1 MSRQH
6 DEQTLGLAGI
16 FQAAALVEQIATRGM
31 VAQNSLETSIY
42 SIMQL
47 DPACSEDIYGGV
59 DDLPYNLHLG
69 LQNLKDIVD
78 KPRAEH
84 NKDVIRYVLSMVHL
98 ERKLSSNPEMLQT
111 IAHRLKQVT
120 EQAKYFNSEN
130 QYSEA
135 NLAPE
140 QELAL
145 TPSTYCHPN
154 VVANIASLYQ
164 DTISSFSFRIQV
176 TGDPRHLQ
184 NSENAAKIRALLLAG
199 IRSAMLWRQK
209 GGKRWHL
216 LFFKSRL
223 RPSLKKIMG

>member
-1 MSRQH
+1 MSRVH
-6 DEQTLGLAGI
+6 DEQALGLAGL

-47 DPACSEDIYGGV
+47 NPESSEDIYGGKEE
-59 DDLPYNLHLG
+59 LAYNLHLG
-69 LQNLKDIVD
+69 LQNLRDLVE

-84 NKDVIRYVLSMVHL
+84 NKDVIRYALSMMHL
-98 ERKLSSNPEMLQT
+98 ERKLSADPEMMKTVGQ
-111 IAHRLKQVT
+111 RLSQVS
-120 EQAKYFNSEN
+120 EQARYFNSE
-130 QYSEA
+130 
-135 NLAPE
+135 E
-140 QELAL
+140 QEA
-145 TPSTYCHPN
+145 TDNPSAFCHPN
-154 VVANIASLYQ
+154 VIANIANLYQ
-164 DTISSFSFRIQV
+164 DTISSCSYRIQV

-223 RPSLKKIMG
+223 RPSLRKLLDQ

>member
-1 MSRQH
+1 MSRVH
-6 DEQTLGLAGI
+6 DEQALGLAGL

-47 DPACSEDIYGGV
+47 APERSEDIYGGPEE
-59 DDLPYNLHLG
+59 LPYNLHLG
-69 LQNLKDIVD
+69 LQNLRDLVE

-84 NKDVIRYVLSMVHL
+84 NKDVIRYALSMMHL
-98 ERKLSSNPEMLQT
+98 ERKLSGDSEMMQNVSQ
-111 IAHRLKQVT
+111 RLAQVS
-120 EQAKYFNSEN
+120 EQAKYFNPDDP
-130 QYSEA
+130 EA
-135 NLAPE
+135 LQN
-140 QELAL
+140 
-145 TPSTYCHPN
+145 PSTFCHPN
-154 VVANIASLYQ
+154 VIANIASLYQ

-209 GGKRWHL
+209 GGRRWQL

-223 RPSLKKIMG
+223 RPSLNKIMD

>member
-1 MSRQH
+1 MSRIH

-31 VAQNSLETSIY
+31 VAQNSLETAIY

-47 DPACSEDIYGGV
+47 NPACSEDIYGGAK
-59 DDLPYNLHLG
+59 DLPYNLNLG
-69 LQNLKDIVD
+69 LQNIKDLVD

-84 NKDVIRYVLSMVHL
+84 NKDVIRYALSMMHL
-98 ERKLSSNPEMLQT
+98 ERKLSNNPEMMATVAQ
-111 IAHRLKQVT
+111 RLEQVS
-120 EQAKYFNSEN
+120 EQARYFNPDN
-130 QYSEA
+130 GD
-135 NLAPE
+135 NDIPV
-140 QELAL
+140 

-199 IRSAMLWRQK
+199 IRSSMLWRQK

>member
-1 MSRQH
+1 MSRVH

-31 VAQNSLETSIY
+31 VAQNSLETAIY

-47 DPACSEDIYGGV
+47 NPACSEDIFGGKE
-59 DDLPYNLHLG
+59 DLPYNLHLG
-69 LQNLKDIVD
+69 LQNIKDLVD
-78 KPRAEH
+78 KPRSEH
-84 NKDVIRYVLSMVHL
+84 NKDVIRYALSMVHL
-98 ERKLSSNPEMLQT
+98 ERKLSANPEMMAT
-111 IAHRLKQVT
+111 IGQRLDQVS
-120 EQAKYFNSEN
+120 EQARYFNSSDEG
-130 QYSEA
+130 SE
-135 NLAPE
+135 
-140 QELAL
+140 L
-145 TPSTYCHPN
+145 TPATYCHPN
-154 VVANIASLYQ
+154 VIANIANLYQ

-223 RPSLKKIMG
+223 RPSLRNIMG

>member
-1 MSRQH
+1 VSRVH

-31 VAQNSLETSIY
+31 VAQNSLETAIY

-47 DPACSEDIYGGV
+47 NPACSEDIFGGKE
-59 DDLPYNLHLG
+59 DLPYNLHLG
-69 LQNLKDIVD
+69 LQNIKDLVD
-78 KPRAEH
+78 KPRSEH
-84 NKDVIRYVLSMVHL
+84 NKDVIRYALSMVHL
-98 ERKLSSNPEMLQT
+98 ERKLSANPEMMAT
-111 IAHRLKQVT
+111 IGQRLDQVS
-120 EQAKYFNSEN
+120 EQARYFNSSDEG
-130 QYSEA
+130 SE
-135 NLAPE
+135 
-140 QELAL
+140 L
-145 TPSTYCHPN
+145 TPATYCHPN
-154 VVANIASLYQ
+154 VIANIANLYQ

-223 RPSLKKIMG
+223 RPSLRNIMG

>member
-6 DEQTLGLAGI
+6 DEQALGLAGL

-31 VAQNSLETSIY
+31 VAQDSLETSVY

-47 DPACSEDIYGGV
+47 NPASTEEIYGGAH
-59 DDLPYNLHLG
+59 DLPFNLHLG
-69 LQNLKDIVD
+69 LQNLRDLID

-84 NKDVIRYVLSMVHL
+84 NKDVIRYALSMMHL
-98 ERKLSSNPEMLQT
+98 ERKLSSDPEMLNNVAQ
-111 IAHRLKQVT
+111 RLAQVS
-120 EQAKYFNSEN
+120 EQARYFNSD
-130 QYSEA
+130 QPDSEPTA
-135 NLAPE
+135 
-140 QELAL
+140 
-145 TPSTYCHPN
+145 SSYCHPN
-154 VVANIASLYQ
+154 VIANIASLYQ

-209 GGKRWHL
+209 GGKRWQL

-223 RPSLKKIMG
+223 RPSLKKIMETS

>member
-1 MSRQH
+1 VSRVH

-31 VAQNSLETSIY
+31 VSQNSLETSIY
-42 SIMQL
+42 SIMQMS
-47 DPACSEDIYGGV
+47 PACSEDIFGGAE
-59 DDLPYNLHLG
+59 DLPYNLHLG
-69 LQNLKDIVD
+69 LQNIKDLVD
-78 KPRAEH
+78 KPRSEH

-98 ERKLSSNPEMLQT
+98 ERKLSADPEMMASVGQ
-111 IAHRLKQVT
+111 RLDHVA
-120 EQAKYFNSEN
+120 EQARYFNPSDAET
-130 QYSEA
+130 E
-135 NLAPE
+135 
-140 QELAL
+140 L
-145 TPSTYCHPN
+145 TPSNYCHPN
-154 VVANIASLYQ
+154 VIANIANLYQ
-164 DTISSFSFRIQV
+164 ETISSFSFRIQV

>member
-1 MSRQH
+1 MSRVH

-31 VAQNSLETSIY
+31 VSQNSLETAIY
-42 SIMQL
+42 SIMQMN
-47 DPACSEDIYGGV
+47 PACSEDIYGGV
-59 DDLPYNLHLG
+59 EDLPYNLHLG
-69 LQNLKDIVD
+69 LQNIKDLVD
-78 KPRAEH
+78 KPRSEH

-98 ERKLSSNPEMLQT
+98 ERKLSGNPEMMASIGQ
-111 IAHRLKQVT
+111 RLDQVT
-120 EQAKYFNSEN
+120 EQARYFNPSEN
-130 QYSEA
+130 IDGNTAEES
-135 NLAPE
+135 AP
-140 QELAL
+140 L
-145 TPSTYCHPN
+145 TPANYCHPN
-154 VVANIASLYQ
+154 VVANIANLYQ
-164 DTISSFSFRIQV
+164 ETISSFSFRIQV

-184 NSENAAKIRALLLAG
+184 NNENAAKIRALLLAG

>member
-1 MSRQH
+1 MSRVH

-31 VAQNSLETSIY
+31 VAQNSLETAIY

-47 DPACSEDIYGGV
+47 NPACSEDIFGGKE
-59 DDLPYNLHLG
+59 DLPYNLHLG
-69 LQNLKDIVD
+69 LQNIKDLVD

-84 NKDVIRYVLSMVHL
+84 NKDVIRYALSMVHL
-98 ERKLSSNPEMLQT
+98 ERKLSANPEMMAT
-111 IAHRLKQVT
+111 IGQRLDQVS
-120 EQAKYFNSEN
+120 EQARYFNSSDEG
-130 QYSEA
+130 SE
-135 NLAPE
+135 
-140 QELAL
+140 L
-145 TPSTYCHPN
+145 TPATYCHPN
-154 VVANIASLYQ
+154 VIANIANLYQ

-223 RPSLKKIMG
+223 RPSLRNIMG